1 MNILVINWQDW
12 TNPLSGGAEVH
23 LYETFRRIVSMGH
36 HVTLF
41 CSSYPGAAPEE
52 TIDGIHV
59 IRRGGRN
66 TFNFIVPLYYLFRLR
81 RGEFDVVVDDI
92 NKIPFYTPLY
102 VRRPLV
108 GLSHHFFGDSI
119 FREAGPVA
127 GSYVYL
133 SEKLVDWLYPSSL
146 PFLVVSQST
155 LDEFVERGF
164 RADRFTLALNA
175 IDHDR
180 LHPTG
185 VPRSKHPSIG
195 YFGRLKKYKSVDH
208 VVRAFARVR
217 QEMPDAELV
226 IIGRGDYQP
235 ELARLAEE
243 LGVADATR
251 FTGYVSEEEKLRLLQ
266 ELWVVVNPSMKEGW
280 GIVNVEANACG
291 TPAIAADSPGLRDSV
306 RHGETGLLYP
316 YGDID
321 QLTAHLLHIL
331 RDDAYREE
339 LARNALDFAR
349 SLTWDRTAEA
359 TIRVLEN
366 AVAERRSRR
375 KRG

>member
-23 LYETFRRIVSMGH
+23 LHETFRRIAAMGH
-36 HVTLF
+36 TVTLF
-41 CSSYPGAAPEE
+41 CSAYPGSAPEE
-52 TIDGIHV
+52 VIDGIRI

-66 TFNFIVPLYYLFRLR
+66 TFNFIVPFYYLFRLR
-81 RGEFDVVVDDI
+81 REGYDVVVDDL

-108 GLSHHFFGDSI
+108 GLSHHFFGTSI
-119 FREAGPVA
+119 FLEAGRVL
-127 GSYVYL
+127 GSYVYM
-133 SEKLVDWLYPSSL
+133 SEKMVDWFYRST

-155 LDEFVERGF
+155 LDEFVARGF
-164 RADRFTLALNA
+164 HRESFALAMNA

-180 LHPTG
+180 LHPAG
-185 VPRSKHPSIG
+185 VPKTAHPTIG

-208 VVRAFARVR
+208 VIRAFATVR
-217 QEMPDAELV
+217 RTIPEAELV

-235 ELARLAEE
+235 QLAKLAEE

-251 FTGYVSEEEKLRLLQ
+251 FTGFVSEPEKLRLLQ

-306 RHGETGLLYP
+306 KHGITGMLYP
-316 YGDID
+316 YGDVEA
-321 QLTAHLLHIL
+321 LTRDLLTIL
-331 RDDAYREE
+331 RDDDLRER
-339 LARNALDFAR
+339 LGRNAVEFAR
-349 SLTWDRTAEA
+349 SLTWENTAQA
-359 TIRVLEN
+359 TVEFLEKI
-366 AVAERRSRR
+366 VHRFR
-375 KRG
+375 KNG